1 MDGAELTAAA
11 VRERLAPLADPE
23 DAVHMAAYMKDH
35 FPFFGI
41 TAGPRRAAVK
51 PILAASARATADE
64 LIDFALACWEEPE
77 REFQHVAVD
86 VLRKR
91 SGQLEPDQLE
101 ELETLITTKSWWDTV
116 DGLAA
121 WVVGPMVRTHPDLVH
136 LMDDWAEDDDM
147 WLARTAMLHQLG
159 YKTETDVERLFRY
172 AEDLAPHSD
181 FFIRKAIGWA
191 LRQYARTDPDAVRAF
206 VSAHEADLS
215 GLTRREALKHL

>member
-41 TAGPRRAAVK
+41 KAGPRRAAVK